1 MKDFRDK
8 TSEEKIDCYSGDV
21 QDIELTTIEN
31 EYVDYKQHWVDKK
44 RREEFTK
51 EMYNILRGY
60 PDNEADEYI
69 HINLDEGFEATID
82 WLIENPN
89 RFNDEQVK
97 NVIIFGT
104 NMGKVKVYDYKRMN
118 IIKEISLNPK
128 KFNVSLIKELEN
140 NLIVCNSPQNKIIF
154 IDYVSGNIQAEL
166 NLKNSSYYRKGVYLQ
181 QEGKLLLCCAKNLQ

>member
-1 MKDFRDK
+1 MKIKSITDVITNSSSEAFTFKRLPGDTRTFEEIKQAILEYHEAHMKEFRDK
-8 TSEEKIDCYSGDV
+8 TSKEKIDCYSGDV

-82 WLIENPN
+82 WLIEN
-89 RFNDEQVK
+89 FWVLEVTTCYWLHNDEGRY
-97 NVIIFGT
+97 I
-104 NMGKVKVYDYKRMN
+104 
-118 IIKEISLNPK
+118 
-128 KFNVSLIKELEN
+128 
-140 NLIVCNSPQNKIIF
+140 
-154 IDYVSGNIQAEL
+154 
-166 NLKNSSYYRKGVYLQ
+166 RKGTWEEYQKQRKADGFVD
-181 QEGKLLLCCAKNLQ
+181 EDED